1 MEVVGAS
8 IRFGTSSK
16 GKPVLID
23 DNCFRYNLQAK
34 TSTKSH
40 WICIEYR
47 RGPKCSASVVFNEID
62 RTVIKMSNNHTHV
75 VDLNKAKAFNSKWT
89 PCIPRS
95 ASVLKVIDC
104 FIKEDALAKV
114 TLMEQMRGDNSST
127 SKKRRSNRQTRVDE
141 LAALRKN
148 YQLQGKEEFLRSCTR
163 YM

>member
-62 RTVIKMSNNHTHV
+62 RTVIKI
-75 VDLNKAKAFNSKWT
+75 KAKAFNSNWT

-141 LAALRKN
+141 FAALRKN

>member
-62 RTVIKMSNNHTHV
+62 RTVIKI
-75 VDLNKAKAFNSKWT
+75 KAKAFNSNWT

-127 SKKRRSNRQTRVDE
+127 SKKRRSNRQMRVEE
-141 LAALRKN
+141 LAALSN
-148 YQLQGKEEFLRSCTR
+148 KEMRSS
-163 YM
+163 

>member
-62 RTVIKMSNNHTHV
+62 RTVIKI
-75 VDLNKAKAFNSKWT
+75 KAKAFNSNWT

>member
-1 MEVVGAS
+1 MDVVGAS

-62 RTVIKMSNNHTHV
+62 RTVIKI
-75 VDLNKAKAFNSKWT
+75 KAKAFNSNWT